1 MKTNFETFVRENNLL
16 QIPVE
21 EAIKRYEANL
31 TEKTV
36 KEDERLYQEFKQK
49 MFDKKESFLKLIAT
63 DEYQSMKKFI
73 NEIKIL
79 ESKPIAKYYYFEP
92 IDLPVFT
99 MSFYKKFM
107 SFWAYVLDHDYIPI
121 YSFVEINDEFVF
133 KEFVKYEDFF
143 NNFDRL
149 YYYDS
154 NKNEI
159 NQQIEFLKRF
169 KKEY

>member
-1 MKTNFETFVRENNLL
+1 MNMNFETFVRENNLL

-31 TEKTV
+31 SEKTV

-49 MFDKKESFLKLIAT
+49 MLDKKEAFLKLIAT

-79 ESKPIAKYYYFEP
+79 ESKPIAQYYYFEP

-121 YSFVEINDEFVF
+121 YSSGMDDEIVF
-133 KEFVKYEDFF
+133 KEFVKNEDFF

-149 YYYDS
+149 FFHE
-154 NKNEI
+154 NENEI
-159 NQQIEFLKRF
+159 NQKMEFLKRF
-169 KKEY
+169 KNEYQK